1 MLKTCCQHLRYH
13 HLQKLWHPE
22 GPGPVE
28 VEEEVARVARVSLED
43 LEGFAEELVEEDWDL
58 DDALW
63 VLRQACKAQPP
74 LQHKAGLYRHGGVVG
89 ILGGTLDRPWLTQL
103 MVQVL
108 SAVAPGAEYT
118 SLWLSN
124 STAQSV
130 HTDLQGS
137 TNVVLEAP
145 A

>member
-1 MLKTCCQHLRYH
+1 MDELLAEDS
-13 HLQKLWHPE
+13 LPAPPLPPPAEAPAPE
-22 GPGPVE
+22 GPVPVE
-28 VEEEVARVARVSLED
+28 EEEVARVA
-43 LEGFAEELVEEDWDL
+43 DL

-63 VLRQACKAQPP
+63 VLCQACKAQPS

-108 SAVAPGAEYT
+108 SAVAPGTEYT

-124 STAQSV
+124 STAQSM
-130 HTDLQGS
+130 HADPQFAGIHKRS
-137 TNVVLEAP
+137 APLEAP

>member
-1 MLKTCCQHLRYH
+1 M
-13 HLQKLWHPE
+13 
-22 GPGPVE
+22 
-28 VEEEVARVARVSLED
+28 
-43 LEGFAEELVEEDWDL
+43 
-58 DDALW
+58 W
-63 VLRQACKAQPP
+63 VLRQACKAQPS

-108 SAVAPGAEYT
+108 SAVAPGTEYT

-130 HTDLQGS
+130 HADHHNLQGS
-137 TNVVLEAP
+137 TNIVLPVKLPPNGGDLWVELQPGDVVDGPVEERVDGRGKRWLGTTLKLQRGKPLFCRPVSE
-145 A
+145 